1 VAAHPGVGTRENT
14 FKRWDLD
21 FALKASIDWAE
32 PGFCVK
38 KSSLWLK
45 REVINVHFQTIPFL

>member
-1 VAAHPGVGTRENT
+1 MAAHPGVGTRENT

-32 PGFCVK
+32 PGFC
-38 KSSLWLK
+38 
-45 REVINVHFQTIPFL
+45 T